1 MDSGVCKLAT
11 CNLLPLFMIG
21 VISDTH
27 DLLRPEAIEHLQGCD
42 LIIHGGDVNSQ
53 DILDQLAEIA
63 PVKVVRG
70 NVDRGSFGDSLP
82 LSEVIEYA
90 GRFIYVIHDIGDL
103 QIDPKAAGF
112 RMVIYGHSHI
122 PKIEHREGTIFFN
135 PGSAG
140 RRRFKLP
147 ITAGRIHV
155 IDGDL
160 VPEYSSLLTEG

>member
-1 MDSGVCKLAT
+1 
-11 CNLLPLFMIG
+11 MIG

-27 DLLRPEAIEHLQGCD
+27 GVLRPEALEHLQDCD
-42 LIIHGGDVNSQ
+42 LIIHGGDVNHQ
-53 DILDQLAEIA
+53 EILDQLDEIA

-70 NVDRGSFGDSLP
+70 NVDRGEFGQTLP
-82 LSEVIEYA
+82 HSEVVNVA
-90 GRFIYVIHDIGDL
+90 GHLIYVIHDIDQM

-122 PKIEHREGTIFFN
+122 PKIEHRDGVIFFN

-140 RRRFKLP
+140 HRRFTLP
-147 ITAGRIHV
+147 ITAGKIHV

-160 VPEYSSLLTEG
+160 VPEISELV

>member
-1 MDSGVCKLAT
+1 
-11 CNLLPLFMIG
+11 MIG

-27 DLLRPEAIEHLQGCD
+27 GLLRPEAIEHLQGCD
-42 LIIHGGDVNSQ
+42 LIIHAGDVNHQ
-53 DILDQLAEIA
+53 EILDQLSKIA

-70 NVDRGSFGDSLP
+70 NVDYGEFGASLP
-82 LSEVIEYA
+82 HSEVVEYQ
-90 GRFIYVIHDIGDL
+90 GHSIYVIHDIGDL

-122 PKIEHREGTIFFN
+122 PKIEHRNGVIFFN

-140 RRRFKLP
+140 HRRFTLP
-147 ITAGRIHV
+147 ITAGKIRI

-160 VPEYSSLLTEG
+160 VPEITPLV

>member
-1 MDSGVCKLAT
+1 
-11 CNLLPLFMIG
+11 MIG

-27 DLLRPEAIEHLQGCD
+27 GLLRPEAVEYLQDCD

-53 DILDQLAEIA
+53 EILDQLAEIA

-70 NVDRGSFGDSLP
+70 NVDRGSFGAGLP
-82 LSEVIEYA
+82 HSEVVEYA
-90 GRFIYVIHDIGDL
+90 GHLIYVIHDIGDL

-122 PKIEHREGTIFFN
+122 PKIEHRNGVIFFN
-135 PGSAG
+135 PGGAG
-140 RRRFKLP
+140 RGRFTLP
-147 ITAGRIHV
+147 ITAGKIHV

-160 VPEYSSLLTEG
+160 VPEFTPLV

>member
-1 MDSGVCKLAT
+1 MDSGGCKLAT
-11 CNLLPLFMIG
+11 CILHLSPMIG

-27 DLLRPEAIEHLQGCD
+27 GLLRPEAIEHLQDCD

-53 DILDQLAEIA
+53 EILDQLAEIA

-70 NVDRGSFGDSLP
+70 NVDRGPFGASLP
-82 LSEVIEYA
+82 HSEVVEYQ
-90 GRFIYVIHDIGDL
+90 GHSIYVIHDIGDL

-122 PKIEHREGTIFFN
+122 PKIEHRNGVIFFN

-140 RRRFKLP
+140 RRRFTLP
-147 ITAGRIHV
+147 ITAGKIRV

-160 VPEYSSLLTEG
+160 VPQYSSLLTEG